1 MNTLPADEITRRPV
15 ANLYS
20 PLLTPQPDP
29 ATESPP
35 TTAPASQLPLENP
48 SPTNRGRPRTTPP
61 PPTDLDAVRLARAYL
76 LRAAEP
82 PAPALTA
89 FIAQVGAITAA
100 ALIRDG
106 TAPPAVLDATNARRG
121 IELAEDDL
129 AAAAK
134 VGARLLIPEDD
145 EWPTWPFTALDL
157 ANARGVRW
165 AGHPIALWA
174 RGTGRLSDL
183 TDRAVAIVGARAST
197 GYGDHAAAEL
207 GYELALAEFTVVSG
221 AAYGID
227 GAAHRGA
234 ISAGGTTIAVLGCG
248 VDQPYPAG
256 HSGLLG
262 QIAEHGLVLS
272 EYPPGTPPARHR
284 FLIRNRLIAAS
295 SAGTVVVEAG
305 RRSGSRN
312 TAATAQ
318 ALGRIVMAVPGPV
331 TSAMSVG
338 CHEMLRTGEA
348 YLVTNAADVLEAIGR
363 IGTDLAEPIREERRP
378 TDQLDEQQLQVHD
391 ALDFRAALSPEQVA
405 VESGVPLDRVR
416 AVLPLLE
423 MCGLAE
429 RDDSGWLRRSGTGRS
444 T

>member
-1 MNTLPADEITRRPV
+1 MNVLPTEEVARRPITDI
-15 ANLYS
+15 YT
-20 PLLTPQPDP
+20 PLLTP
-29 ATESPP
+29 EPP
-35 TTAPASQLPLENP
+35 TEKEPPASA
-48 SPTNRGRPRTTPP
+48 RPASA
-61 PPTDLDAVRLARAYL
+61 PPTSRPAPDLDAVRLARAYL

-82 PAPALTA
+82 PAPALVA
-89 FIAQVGAITAA
+89 FIAQVGAVTAA
-100 ALIRDG
+100 QLIRDG
-106 TAPPAVLDATNARRG
+106 TAPPAVLEATNARRG
-121 IELAEDDL
+121 IDLAEQDL
-129 AAAAK
+129 ATAAK
-134 VGARLLIPEDD
+134 VGARLLIPEDE

-183 TDRAVAIVGARAST
+183 TERSVAIIGARAATS
-197 GYGDHAAAEL
+197 YGDHTAAEL
-207 GYELALAEFTVVSG
+207 GYDLASAGVTVVSG

-234 ISAGGTTIAVLGCG
+234 ISADGATIAVLGCG
-248 VDQPYPAG
+248 VDQSYPLG
-256 HSGLLG
+256 HSGLLN
-262 QIAEHGLVLS
+262 QVAEHGLVLS

-318 ALGRIVMAVPGPV
+318 ALGRMVMAVPGPV

-338 CHEMLRTGEA
+338 CHEMLRTGDA
-348 YLVTNAADVLEAIGR
+348 YLVTGSADVLEAIGR
-363 IGTDLAEPIREERRP
+363 IGTDLAEPAREERRP

-391 ALDFRAALSPEQVA
+391 ALDLRTGQSPEQVA
-405 VESGVPLDRVR
+405 FGSGVPLDRVR

-423 MCGLAE
+423 LCGLAE
-429 RDDSGWLRRSGTGRS
+429 RDDTGWRRLSGTGRRP
-444 T
+444 